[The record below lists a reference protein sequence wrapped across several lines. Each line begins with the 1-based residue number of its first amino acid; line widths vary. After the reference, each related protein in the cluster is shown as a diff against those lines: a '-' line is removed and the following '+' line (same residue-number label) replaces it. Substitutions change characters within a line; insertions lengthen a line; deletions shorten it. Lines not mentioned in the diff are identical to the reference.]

1 MGTVSQIM
9 FAGVT
14 LHSIKAAISGCI
26 YKEEEEGIDEY
37 LTPSLTSFQS
47 DSTVL
52 HVPKQL
58 FLHSK
63 SSETFQFRGHNMIT
77 TSYLS
82 PPPHLVQVTL
92 EGGTEAIEIKRSTK
106 CPGNHCG
113 YYATKDDID
122 YSIKPVFWR
131 YSEAGERI
139 WSFDT

>member
-1 MGTVSQIM
+1 MGIASQIM

-14 LHSIKAAISGCI
+14 LHSITAAISGCI
-26 YKEEEEGIDEY
+26 YKEEQEGIDEY

-52 HVPKQL
+52 HVP
-58 FLHSK
+58 K